1 MNKNLFII
9 RHATAEDIG
18 NLRVV
23 RDFDR
28 ELVSKGIMESAK
40 LGKALYEYFPTMD
53 AIYSSGAK
61 RALNTATIVAEQLKF
76 DTDKIE
82 IKEALY
88 GSGPRGYLEVL
99 NAIPDHIENAIIVGH
114 NPDVSYFTDY
124 LTRDDV
130 GGSLKKATMVHLR
143 FEGFQWNELSQN
155 MGGFMNRI
163 EGKKLEAN

>member
-1 MNKNLFII
+1 MIKNLFII

-18 NLRVV
+18 NLTVV
-23 RDFDR
+23 RDYDR
-28 ELVSKGIMESAK
+28 ELISKGIMESAK
-40 LGKALYEYFPTMD
+40 LGKALSDYFPKVD
-53 AIYSSGAK
+53 AIYSSGAA
-61 RALNTATIVAEQLKF
+61 RALNTATIVAEQIKF
-76 DTDKIE
+76 DTDLIE

-99 NAIPDHIENAIIVGH
+99 NSIPDEIENAVIVGH
-114 NPDVSYFTDY
+114 NPDISYFTDY

-130 GGSLKKATMVHLR
+130 GGSLKKASLVHLR

-155 MGGFMNRI
+155 SGGFIFRI